1 MFFEGQHYRQ
11 GEQSLLLDEKTGQFR
26 IVPVLKRHEYLSH
39 SMVLEPFPRKWLYRN
54 FSFFCQRHGK
64 WEVPHHSGYRF
75 APRRC
80 EQDAKLARFLPDCLK
95 LEFAAARFPECNWW
109 SLDVLARKMASLLVS
124 DFPED
129 WLPAFMADDPD
140 VKAQWADKMRDILRI
155 AEESYRPIICLSNS
169 WSAPFFRSWI
179 PNSKAELLQ
188 STGWVIRDRTLY
200 GALIAHRRRF
210 YIHQPGRWVVLAV
223 LPDVSLENWG
233 YIIRVHPLCK
243 TVDSARRWI
252 YNLPKGKIEWKEV

>member
-1 MFFEGQHYRQ
+1 MFFEGQHYKR

-26 IVPVLKRHEYLSH
+26 IVPVSEIHEFLSH
-39 SMVLEPFPRKWLYRN
+39 SMVLDCFPRRWLYRN
-54 FSFFCQRHGK
+54 FSFFCQRHGRY
-64 WEVPHHSGYRF
+64 EVPHHSGYRF

-80 EQDAKLARFLPDCLK
+80 EQDAKLAVFLPDCLK
-95 LEFAAARFPECNWW
+95 LEFAMARFPECNWW
-109 SLDVLARKMASLLVS
+109 SLDALARKMASLLVS
-124 DFPED
+124 DCPDD
-129 WLPAFMADDPD
+129 WLPAFMADDPN
-140 VKAQWADKMRDILRI
+140 VRAQWTVEIQDILRI
-155 AEESYRPIICLSNS
+155 AGESYRPMVGLPNV
-169 WSAPFFRSWI
+169 WSAPFWRPRVSG
-179 PNSKAELLQ
+179 KAELLQ

-210 YIHQPGRWVVLAV
+210 YIHQPGNWVVLAV
-223 LPDVSLENWG
+223 LPDTSLANYG